1 MFAVIRTGGKQYKVE
16 KGETVA
22 VDRLALEKGETVVF
36 DDVLLVADGRKVL
49 AGTPTVKGA
58 TVRAEVIGE
67 EKDDKVVVFK
77 MKRRKGYRRTRGH
90 RQKYSILKISEIDL
104 KS

>member
-16 KGETVA
+16 KGETLA
-22 VDRLALEKGETVVF
+22 VDRLGLKEGETVVF
-36 DDVLLVADGRKVL
+36 DDVLLVADGRKVM

-58 TVRAEVIGE
+58 SVRAEVLGE
-67 EKDDKVVVFK
+67 EKGDKVVVFK
-77 MKRRKGYRRTRGH
+77 MKRRKGYRKTQGH
-90 RQKYSILKISEIDL
+90 RQKYSILKISDIDL